1 LVDWLVGK
9 LAGAILHPQFCIYCS
24 SFVAVFSH
32 RQRLPHQFGDVII
45 PEDTR
50 IDLIQTRVNHRQQ
63 HGALLPRL
71 CRPVAGQ
78 NAAAFRLLAAPAAVT
93 KPSQPAL

>member
-1 LVDWLVGK
+1 M
-9 LAGAILHPQFCIYCS
+9 
-24 SFVAVFSH
+24 
-32 RQRLPHQFGDVII
+32 
-45 PEDTR
+45 R